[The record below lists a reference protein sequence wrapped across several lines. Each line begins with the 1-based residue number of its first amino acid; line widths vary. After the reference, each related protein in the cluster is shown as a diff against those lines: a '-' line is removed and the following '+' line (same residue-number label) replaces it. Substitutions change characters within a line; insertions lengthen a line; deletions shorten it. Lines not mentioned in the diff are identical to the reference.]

1 MIESHTAPTLN
12 GQQAILILEKIG
24 GDHMLLPVNFGNGRQ
39 RFEEHTRLSLKQ
51 KVLAI
56 VDTDWPDDY

>member
-1 MIESHTAPTLN
+1 M
-12 GQQAILILEKIG
+12 ILEKIG